1 MKHRLDITLLLFLL
15 FLTAHFA
22 GILILNHYNIKK
34 ELPYNIQPPETREKT
49 SFLSIFLVLLI
60 STAIALFLIKFKAL
74 RLWKLWFFFSI
85 LIALSIAFSSFL
97 NSKVAFA
104 IALVLSAWK
113 ILKPNVILHNFTEI
127 FIYGGLSALFVPI
140 LNLFSIIMLLI
151 LISVYDFIAVYKTKH
166 MIKMA
171 KFQIKSKIFTGLSLP
186 YERKK
191 EKVSAILGG
200 GDIAFTLLFSGVIL
214 REFGLLEAFI
224 TSFVISIS
232 LLILLFL
239 GKKNKFY
246 PAMPILTA
254 GCFLGLLII
263 KILF

>member
-15 FLTAHFA
+15 FLTAHFI
-22 GILILNHYNIKK
+22 GLLIVNHYNVKK

-49 SFLSIFLVLLI
+49 SFLSIFFVLII
-60 STAIALFLIKFKAL
+60 STLIALTLIRFRAL
-74 RLWKLWFFFSI
+74 RLWKLWFFFSV
-85 LIALSIAFSSFL
+85 LIALSVAFSSFL
-97 NSKVAFA
+97 NSTIAFF
-104 IALVLSAWK
+104 IALILSLWK
-113 ILKPNVILHNFTEI
+113 IFKPNIIVHNFTEM
-127 FIYGGLSALFVPI
+127 FIYGGLASLFIPI
-140 LNLFSIIMLLI
+140 LNLFSIIALLI
-151 LISVYDFIAVYKTKH
+151 LISVYDFVAVYKTKH
-166 MIKMA
+166 MIKLA

-186 YERKK
+186 YKGRK
-191 EKVSAILGG
+191 VTAILGG

-214 REFGLLEAFI
+214 REFGLFEAFI
-224 TSFVISIS
+224 TSIVISLA

-263 KILF
+263 KLLF